1 VWARH
6 EHPLRFSLAGVQIE
20 VLRADGEIEGL
31 DAAGRRRRR
40 RLDREVAVAE
50 IRGRTGERVH
60 IEDFAQVF
68 GVYPEAKYERAS
80 YANIARVL
88 WLESGERAIVELT
101 RRLVFNA
108 LIGNADA
115 HLKNWSVSYPDG
127 RSVMLAPAY
136 DLVATVPYIGD
147 DRLALSLGDTKVFAD
162 IDLDRFTRFARRA
175 DLPDRIV
182 LRTVRETAER
192 VRDLW
197 PNHEPARALP
207 DRIRRAIDGH
217 LQRVPL

>member
-1 VWARH
+1 MWARH